1 MIRTTSRVD
10 QRYDGAGPGRSML
23 AFRSVVSVLVRALG
37 DLLYEL
43 RATWMPSSSH
53 ERATFVPVLRTN
65 R

>member
-1 MIRTTSRVD
+1 MV
-10 QRYDGAGPGRSML
+10 

-37 DLLYEL
+37 DFLYEL